1 MFPGPLCRAKPFR
14 RVAPHTPGMLEGCF
28 RATAP
33 VTAENDAQAVSPKTP
48 TPPGTVRSTD
58 QSGVGGILC

>member
-1 MFPGPLCRAKPFR
+1 
-14 RVAPHTPGMLEGCF
+14 MLEGSF
-28 RATAP
+28 RATAL
-33 VTAENDAQAVSPKTP
+33 VTAENAAQAVSPKAP